1 MIAMCVAGHRDHR
14 FSDQVGKLRAQIAH
28 ANTHAEIEFRIAV
41 ASLHNPDIG
50 TIQRNDMRLLHL
62 SDAAIVTLTGEPPL
76 GCRQHRRR
84 QFLSSA

>member
-14 FSDQVGKLRAQIAH
+14 FSDQVGRLRAQIARAH
-28 ANTHAEIEFRIAV
+28 SEIEFQIAV

-76 GCRQHRRR
+76 GYRQRRRR